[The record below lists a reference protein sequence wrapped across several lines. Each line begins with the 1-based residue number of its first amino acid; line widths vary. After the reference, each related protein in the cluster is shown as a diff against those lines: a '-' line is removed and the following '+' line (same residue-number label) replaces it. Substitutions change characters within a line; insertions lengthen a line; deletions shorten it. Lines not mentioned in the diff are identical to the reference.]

1 MVILS
6 LQRFA
11 KNGHIYVQR
20 TNFVISPKRN
30 LRAPILSC
38 LPSLENPLKIIS
50 SHFWRRQVFIY
61 SLSYLCAFQRKVT
74 RILDNIRSSDRLK
87 FYETQEIK
95 RSVKQNVIWIYL
107 LAFSYHCCWSHWAW
121 QSTNTILMTKDVGRQ
136 VMGFL
141 VR

>member
-20 TNFVISPKRN
+20 TNLVISPERN
-30 LRAPILSC
+30 LRASILSF

-61 SLSYLCAFQRKVT
+61 SLSYLCAFQSRVT

-87 FYETQEIK
+87 FCETQEIK

-107 LAFSYHCCWSHWAW
+107 LAFFYHCCRSHWA
-121 QSTNTILMTKDVGRQ
+121 LTKHKHNSDY
-136 VMGFL
+136 
-141 VR
+141 

>member
-20 TNFVISPKRN
+20 TNFVISPERN

-107 LAFSYHCCWSHWAW
+107 LAFSYHCCWSHWA
-121 QSTNTILMTKDVGRQ
+121 LTKHKHNSDD
-136 VMGFL
+136 
-141 VR
+141 